1 MSKPVTLEG
10 YSEQVTRDCERVL
23 VTLLRNLG
31 PHRESLVLIGG
42 LTPRYLVLERPPI
55 VPQHAGTLDI
65 DVVIDL
71 VVLEDA
77 DAYRTLEE
85 NLKKIGFERGE
96 NDKGQKVNWRWK
108 VRMDDGATIVLELL
122 ADHPDLRGGRAQ
134 PIPDEGQISA
144 LNIPH
149 SSIVF
154 DLYDTA
160 HVTAELLG
168 SNGLATET
176 IKHANIVSFT
186 CLKAIAYNNDRQER
200 KDAHDLVYCLEHV
213 PQGLTEVAAMFQNGL
228 NGKHRDV
235 LFHSLTLLRSRFAT
249 DANAEGYLKDGPVS
263 VAKFELGE
271 DDDTREA
278 RALRQREAA
287 NVIESL
293 LNGIDTKE

>member
-1 MSKPVTLEG
+1 MSKPLTLEG

-42 LTPRYLVLERPPI
+42 LTPRYLVPERPPI

-71 VVLEDA
+71 VVLEDT

-108 VRMDDGATIVLELL
+108 VRMDDGTTIVLELL

-186 CLKAIAYNNDRQER
+186 CLKAIAYNDRQER

>member
-1 MSKPVTLEG
+1 MSKPLTLEG

-42 LTPRYLVLERPPI
+42 LTPRYLVPERPPI

-71 VVLEDA
+71 VVLEDT

-108 VRMDDGATIVLELL
+108 VRMDDGTTIVLELL

-160 HVTAELLG
+160 QVTAELLG

-186 CLKAIAYNNDRQER
+186 CLKAIAYNDRQER

-213 PQGLTEVAAMFQNGL
+213 P
-228 NGKHRDV
+228 
-235 LFHSLTLLRSRFAT
+235 
-249 DANAEGYLKDGPVS
+249 
-263 VAKFELGE
+263 
-271 DDDTREA
+271 
-278 RALRQREAA
+278 
-287 NVIESL
+287 
-293 LNGIDTKE
+293 

>member
-1 MSKPVTLEG
+1 MSKPLTLEG

-42 LTPRYLVLERPPI
+42 LTPRYLVPERPPI

-71 VVLEDA
+71 VVLEDT

-134 PIPDEGQISA
+134 PIPYEGQISA

-160 HVTAELLG
+160 QVTAELLG

-186 CLKAIAYNNDRQER
+186 CLKAIAYNDRQER

-213 PQGLTEVAAMFQNGL
+213 PQTLTEVAAMFQNGL

-271 DDDTREA
+271 LEDTREA
-278 RALRQREAA
+278 RALRQREVA

>member
-1 MSKPVTLEG
+1 MSKPLTLEG

-31 PHRESLVLIGG
+31 PHKESLVLIGG
-42 LTPRYLVLERPPI
+42 LTPRYLVPERPPI
-55 VPQHAGTLDI
+55 VPQHAGTLDL

-71 VVLEDA
+71 VVLEDTE
-77 DAYRTLEE
+77 AYRTLEE
-85 NLKKIGFERGE
+85 NLKKIGFDRGE
-96 NDKGQKVNWRWK
+96 NDKGEKVNWKWK
-108 VRMDDGATIVLELL
+108 VRMDDGTPIVLELL

-134 PIPDEGQISA
+134 PIPDEGRISA

-160 HVTAELLG
+160 QVTAELLG
-168 SNGLATET
+168 SNGIAAET

-186 CLKAIAYNNDRQER
+186 CLKAIAYNDRQER

-213 PQGLTEVAAMFQNGL
+213 PHTVSEVAAMFQNDL
-228 NGKHRDV
+228 KGKHRDV
-235 LFHSLTLLRSRFAT
+235 LLHSLTLLRSRFAT
-249 DANAEGYLKDGPVS
+249 DANVEGYLKDGPVS

-271 DDDTREA
+271 DDDAREA

-287 NVIESL
+287 DVVESL
-293 LNGIDTKE
+293 LSGIGFPE

>member
-1 MSKPVTLEG
+1 MSKPLTLEG

-186 CLKAIAYNNDRQER
+186 CLKAIAYNDRQER

-213 PQGLTEVAAMFQNGL
+213 PQTLTEVVAMFQNGL

>member
-1 MSKPVTLEG
+1 MSKPLTLEG

-42 LTPRYLVLERPPI
+42 LTPRYLVPERPPI

-71 VVLEDA
+71 VILEDT

-108 VRMDDGATIVLELL
+108 VRMDDGTTIVVELL
-122 ADHPDLRGGRAQ
+122 ADHPALRGGRAQ

-160 HVTAELLG
+160 QVTAELLG
-168 SNGLATET
+168 GNGLATET
-176 IKHANIVSFT
+176 IKHANIVGFT
-186 CLKAIAYNNDRQER
+186 CLKAIAYNDRQER

-213 PQGLTEVAAMFQNGL
+213 PQTLNDVASMFQNAL
-228 NGKHRDV
+228 NNKHRDV
-235 LFHSLTLLRSRFAT
+235 LLHSLTLLRNRFAT

-263 VAKFELGE
+263 VAKFEIGE
-271 DDDTREA
+271 DEDSREP

-287 NVIESL
+287 TVIETL
-293 LNGIDTKE
+293 LDAIDVGL

>member
-1 MSKPVTLEG
+1 MAKPLTLEG

-31 PHRESLVLIGG
+31 PHRKSLVLIGG
-42 LTPRYLVLERPPI
+42 LTPRYLVPERPPV

-71 VVLEDA
+71 VVLEDTE
-77 DAYRTLEE
+77 AYRTLEA
-85 NLKKIGFERGE
+85 NLKKIGFDRGE

-108 VRMDDGATIVLELL
+108 VRMEDGTNIILELL

-134 PIPDEGQISA
+134 PISGEGQISA
-144 LNIPH
+144 LNIPYT
-149 SSIVF
+149 SIVF
-154 DLYDTA
+154 DLFDTA
-160 HVTAELLG
+160 RVTAELLG
-168 SNGLATET
+168 KNGQATET

-186 CLKAIAYNNDRQER
+186 CLKAIAYNDRQER

-213 PQGLTEVAAMFQNGL
+213 PNTLAEVATKFQNPI

-235 LFHSLTLLRSRFAT
+235 LLHSLELLRSRFAT
-249 DANAEGYLKDGPVS
+249 DKNADGYLKDGPVS

-278 RALRQREAA
+278 RALRQREAST
-287 NVIESL
+287 VIESL
-293 LNGIDTKE
+293 LEAIEGQP

>member
-1 MSKPVTLEG
+1 MPKPLTLEG
-10 YSEQVTRDCERVL
+10 YSEQVTRNCERVL

-42 LTPRYLVLERPPI
+42 LTPRYLVPERPPI

-71 VVLEDA
+71 VVLEDT

-108 VRMDDGATIVLELL
+108 VRMDDGTTIVLELL

-134 PIPDEGQISA
+134 LIPDEGQISA

-160 HVTAELLG
+160 EVTADLLAD
-168 SNGLATET
+168 NGRATQM

-186 CLKAIAYNNDRQER
+186 CLKAIAYDDRHER
-200 KDAHDLVYCLEHV
+200 KDAHDLVYCLEHS
-213 PQGLTEVAAMFQNGL
+213 PHKLSEIAAMFQSEL
-228 NGKHRDV
+228 KDKHRDV
-235 LFHSLTLLRSRFAT
+235 LLDSLTLLRSRFAT
-249 DANAEGYLKDGPVS
+249 DANAEGYLKDGPIS

-271 DDDTREA
+271 DEDARET

-287 NVIESL
+287 DVIESL
-293 LNGIDTKE
+293 LGGIEVPS

>member
-1 MSKPVTLEG
+1 MSKPLTLEG

-42 LTPRYLVLERPPI
+42 LTPRYLVPERPPI

-154 DLYDTA
+154 DLYNTA
-160 HVTAELLG
+160 QVTAELLG

-263 VAKFELGE
+263 AAKFELGE

>member
-1 MSKPVTLEG
+1 
-10 YSEQVTRDCERVL
+10 
-23 VTLLRNLG
+23 
-31 PHRESLVLIGG
+31 
-42 LTPRYLVLERPPI
+42 
-55 VPQHAGTLDI
+55 
-65 DVVIDL
+65 VIDL
-71 VVLEDA
+71 VVLEDT

-108 VRMDDGATIVLELL
+108 VRMDAGTTIILELL

-134 PIPDEGQISA
+134 PIPNEGQISA

-149 SSIVF
+149 CSIVF

-160 HVTAELLG
+160 QVTAELLG

-186 CLKAIAYNNDRQER
+186 GLKAIAYNDRQER

-213 PQGLTEVAAMFQNGL
+213 PQTLTEVAAMFQNGL

>member
-42 LTPRYLVLERPPI
+42 LTPRYLVSARPPI

-71 VVLEDA
+71 VVLEDT

-160 HVTAELLG
+160 QVTAELLG

-186 CLKAIAYNNDRQER
+186 CLKAIAYNDRQER

-213 PQGLTEVAAMFQNGL
+213 PQTLTEVAAMFQNGL

-235 LFHSLTLLRSRFAT
+235 LLHSLTLLQRRFAT

-287 NVIESL
+287 EVIESL
-293 LNGIDTKE
+293 LGGIEVPA